1 MLDPL
6 TFPNKQENPT
16 NSLTHTHTYFWQ
28 SESVLHSSAFWLIL
42 LGEKKLFI
50 LQEVHKI
57 ISGQP
62 LLGIL
67 AGYSE
72 GPSYKD
78 TT

>member
-16 NSLTHTHTYFWQ
+16 NSLTYTHIFLAKRKYFAQ
-28 SESVLHSSAFWLIL
+28 QCILTDSAW
-42 LGEKKLFI
+42 GKKLFI